1 MPASPPLP
9 PDASDAAVDHAH
21 WMRHALRLA
30 QQAAEAG
37 EVPVGA
43 VVVYQGQIVGEGR
56 NAPIASGDPTAHA
69 EVQALRDAARRLGN
83 YRLEGCTLYVT
94 LEPCTMCSGAML
106 HARVGRLVYGAA
118 EPKTG
123 AAGSVLNVFGYPAIN
138 HQTQV
143 LRGVL
148 AEECA
153 ALLARFFQQRRQAH
167 RAAAVHPLPD
177 TALRVP
183 DRAFADLPDWPWHP
197 RYRSDL
203 PSGQG
208 LRLAAV
214 DEGPQGA
221 TLTWLC
227 LAASPG
233 WGWAFRH
240 LIPVFLSAGHRVVVP
255 DLPGWGRSDQPKKP
269 QAHSAAWHQ
278 QLLQEWV
285 EALDVRHAVLLG
297 QGDAARLGLAVA
309 IQQPQRF
316 AGAWLHDAWP
326 ADALPLTWADWQLQ
340 AARKPRWPVGAQLQ
354 QAWGLAP
361 SAAEQAAF
369 DAPFAAAGHRA
380 ALQAAP
386 QCRTALPAVPAGL
399 LHDWLAQ
406 GRCWVT
412 RTPQASMQHP
422 VCSASEYEAA
432 WKQVLPALAEYP
444 QAMPSNPGLDW
455 GRSQAD
461 CGARRAV
468 EYFRP

>member
-1 MPASPPLP
+1 
-9 PDASDAAVDHAH
+9 
-21 WMRHALRLA
+21 
-30 QQAAEAG
+30 
-37 EVPVGA
+37 
-43 VVVYQGQIVGEGR
+43 
-56 NAPIASGDPTAHA
+56 
-69 EVQALRDAARRLGN
+69 
-83 YRLEGCTLYVT
+83 
-94 LEPCTMCSGAML
+94 
-106 HARVGRLVYGAA
+106 
-118 EPKTG
+118 
-123 AAGSVLNVFGYPAIN
+123 
-138 HQTQV
+138 
-143 LRGVL
+143 
-148 AEECA
+148 
-153 ALLARFFQQRRQAH
+153 
-167 RAAAVHPLPD
+167 VHPLPD

-183 DRAFADLPDWPWHP
+183 DRAFADLPDWPWQP
-197 RYRSDL
+197 RYRNDL

-214 DEGPQGA
+214 DEGPHDA
-221 TLTWLC
+221 PLTWLC

-240 LIPVFLSAGHRVVVP
+240 LIPAFLSAGHRVVVP

-285 EALDVRHAVLLG
+285 DALDVHHAVLLG
-297 QGDAARLGLAVA
+297 QGDAAPLGLAVA
-309 IQQPQRF
+309 SQQPQRF
-316 AGAWLHDAWP
+316 VGAWLHDVWP
-326 ADALPLTWADWQLQ
+326 VDALPPAWADWQLQ

-361 SAAEQAAF
+361 TAAEQAAF

-412 RTPQASMQHP
+412 RTPQAAMPQP

-432 WKQVLPALAEYP
+432 WKQALPALAGLP
-444 QAMPSNPGLDW
+444 HAMPSNPGLDW
-455 GRSQAD
+455 GRPQAD
-461 CGARRAV
+461 GAARCAV